1 VIVLKFCNYSA
12 KKSYSQ
18 NLFFCIL
25 NFEDQIQ
32 QLKLTITELRNE
44 NAELRKRILELE
56 SALKAA
62 IDKLNKNSNN
72 SSQPPSTDIKR
83 TKSMRTSS
91 NKKAGGQAGHQGTTL
106 EMSSQPDK
114 IITHRS
120 AHCKC
125 CGKDIS
131 AIGSL
136 RYERRQVC
144 DIPPLQLKIE
154 EHRSEI
160 VCCPHCNT
168 ENRGTF
174 PQGIK
179 QPVQYGSNLKQL
191 GVYLT
196 HYQLVP
202 YERSAQLI
210 EDLTGHRLSVG
221 TLVNINESC
230 GAQLSSF
237 IEDVKDALKNEAVI
251 HSDETGFYFE
261 GKRNWL
267 HVATTKNYT
276 YYYAHE
282 KRGTDATQSMGVLPD
297 YEGTVMHDYWKSY
310 LDYECRHA
318 FCHAH
323 HLRDLTFCHEQ
334 EKSQWA
340 ALMKDLLLEMKG
352 VVDGSKAKGQQRLE
366 AAQEQMLIEKYEQL
380 MQQGYCEHPL
390 IEKEAGKRGAAKKSK
405 TQNLLERFQRHK
417 AEMVRFVKDFTIP
430 FDNNIAEQA
439 IRMMKI
445 KQKVSGCFRSKSGAQ
460 GFAIIRSYIDTMR
473 KQGYSIADALKLAIL
488 GKPIAIARLP

>member
-1 VIVLKFCNYSA
+1 LT
-12 KKSYSQ
+12 
-18 NLFFCIL
+18 L
-25 NFEDQIQ
+25 EEQIQ
-32 QLKLTITELRNE
+32 QLQLTNIALRNE

-56 SALKAA
+56 SSLQAA

-72 SSQPPSTDIKR
+72 SSKPPSTDIRR
-83 TKSMRTSS
+83 TKSMRAFS

-106 EMSSQPDK
+106 EMSNQPDK

-120 AHCKC
+120 AQCKC
-125 CGKDIS
+125 CGKNIS

-136 RYERRQVC
+136 RYERRQVY
-144 DIPPLQLKIE
+144 DIPPLQVKIE
-154 EHRSEI
+154 EYRSEI

-168 ENRGTF
+168 ENRGSF
-174 PQGIK
+174 PEEVK
-179 QPVQYGSNLKQL
+179 QPVQYGPNLKQL

-196 HYQLVP
+196 HYQLLP

-230 GAQLSSF
+230 SAQLSDC
-237 IEDVKDALKNEAVI
+237 IEEVKDALQREPVI
-251 HSDETGFYFE
+251 HSDETGFYFA

-267 HVATTKNYT
+267 HVAASKNYT
-276 YYYAHE
+276 CYYTHE
-282 KRGTDATQSMGVLPD
+282 KRGTDATKSMSVLPG
-297 YEGTVMHDYWKSY
+297 YEGTLMHDYWKSY
-310 LDYECRHA
+310 LDYECKHV

-340 ALMKDLLLEMKG
+340 GLMKALLLEMKA
-352 VVDGSKAKGQQRLE
+352 VVDNSKEQGQQNLE
-366 AAQEQMLIEKYEQL
+366 AAQEQTLIEKYEQL
-380 MQQGYCEHPL
+380 IQQGYCEHPL
-390 IEKEAGKRGAAKKSK
+390 REKEVGKRGVVKKSK

-417 AEMVRFVKDFTIP
+417 EEMVRFIKDFNIP

-439 IRMMKI
+439 IRMMKV

-460 GFAIIRSYIDTMR
+460 CFAIIRSYIDTIR
-473 KQGYSIADALKLAIL
+473 KQGYSIADAIKLAIL

>member
-1 VIVLKFCNYSA
+1 MTL
-12 KKSYSQ
+12 
-18 NLFFCIL
+18 
-25 NFEDQIQ
+25 EEQIQ
-32 QLKLTITELRNE
+32 QLQLTIIELRNE
-44 NAELRKRILELE
+44 NAELRKRIIELEL
-56 SALKAA
+56 SLQAA

-72 SSQPPSTDIKR
+72 SSKPPSTDIQR
-83 TKSMRTSS
+83 TKSMRISS

-125 CGKDIS
+125 CGKDIR

-136 RYERRQVC
+136 RYERRQVY
-144 DIPPLQLKIE
+144 DIPPLRIKIE

-168 ENRGTF
+168 ENRGSF
-174 PQGIK
+174 PEEVK

-196 HYQLVP
+196 QYQLLP
-202 YERSAQLI
+202 YERTAELI

-221 TLVNINESC
+221 TLVNTNEECST
-230 GAQLSSF
+230 QLSSF
-237 IEDVKDALKNEAVI
+237 IEDVKDALQQEPVM
-251 HSDETGFYFE
+251 HSDETGFYFA
-261 GKRNWL
+261 GNRNWL
-267 HVATTKNYT
+267 HVTTTKNYT

-282 KRGTDATQSMGVLPD
+282 KRGTYAMKDMGVLPD
-297 YEGTVMHDYWKSY
+297 YAGTLMHDYWKSY
-310 LDYECRHA
+310 LDYKCKHV

-340 ALMKDLLLEMKG
+340 ALMKTLLLEMKT
-352 VVDGSKAKGQQRLE
+352 VVDSSKEQGKQNLD
-366 AAQEQMLIEKYEQL
+366 AAQEQMLIEKYENL
-380 MQQGYCEHPL
+380 MQQGYMEHPL
-390 IEKEAGKRGAAKKSK
+390 CQKETGKRGAAKKSK

-417 AEMVRFVKDFTIP
+417 EEMVRFVKDFTIP

-439 IRMMKI
+439 IRMMKV
-445 KQKVSGCFRSKSGAQ
+445 KQKISGCFRSKNGAQ
-460 GFAIIRSYIDTMR
+460 CFAIIRSYIDTIR
-473 KQGYSIADALKLAIL
+473 KQGHSITDALKLAIL

>member
-1 VIVLKFCNYSA
+1 MTL
-12 KKSYSQ
+12 
-18 NLFFCIL
+18 
-25 NFEDQIQ
+25 EEQIQ
-32 QLKLTITELRNE
+32 QLQLTIIELRNE
-44 NAELRKRILELE
+44 NVELRKRIVELE
-56 SALKAA
+56 SALQAA

-72 SSQPPSTDIKR
+72 SSKPPSTDIQR

-125 CGKDIS
+125 CGKDIR

-136 RYERRQVC
+136 KYERRQVY
-144 DIPPLQLKIE
+144 DIPPLQIRIE

-160 VCCPHCNT
+160 VCCPHCST
-168 ENRGTF
+168 ENRGSF
-174 PQGIK
+174 PEEVK
-179 QPVQYGSNLKQL
+179 QPVQYGSSLKQL

-196 HYQLVP
+196 QYQLLP
-202 YERSAQLI
+202 YERSAELI

-221 TLVNINESC
+221 TLVNINEGCS
-230 GAQLSSF
+230 AQLSSF
-237 IEDVKDALKNEAVI
+237 IEDVKDALQQEPVM
-251 HSDETGFYFE
+251 HSDETGFYFA

-282 KRGTDATQSMGVLPD
+282 KRGTDAMKDMSVLPD
-297 YEGTVMHDYWKSY
+297 YAGTLMHDYWKSY
-310 LDYECRHA
+310 LDYECKHV

-340 ALMKDLLLEMKG
+340 ALMKALLLEMKA
-352 VVDGSKAKGQQRLE
+352 VVDSSKEQGKQRLE

-380 MQQGYCEHPL
+380 MQQGYLEHPL
-390 IEKEAGKRGAAKKSK
+390 CQKEAGKRGAAKKSK

-417 AEMVRFVKDFTIP
+417 EEMVRFVKDFSIP

-439 IRMMKI
+439 IRMMKV
-445 KQKVSGCFRSKSGAQ
+445 KQKISGCFRSKSGAQ
-460 GFAIIRSYIDTMR
+460 CFAIIRSYIDTIR
-473 KQGYSIADALKLAIL
+473 KQGHSITDALKLAIL